1 MRPLTPGSGARWRR
15 PRPSSGWSTR
25 PRPRGSGTMPMPS
38 GRPSMRG
45 AKPWAGLPTRNWKS
59 TTALWNASR
68 AIEDPE
74 SRTMTDKFP
83 LHCPVCPHPQPI
95 LGTRCPQCNT
105 NLEPLRRVRELPGQL
120 AREGLRLQQTGAGS
134 EGLALLTAA
143 AVLTPD
149 PVDSRLALARVL
161 LEQRRYG
168 QAREVLTPLLA
179 REPETPEARRLQQL
193 CRDGEETRK
202 AEREQAERSQAERGR
217 ALRRRW
223 LCLSVASTALGGLLV
238 FFITWAGLRPPPV
251 HPPPASA
258 VSITTATFTDPRVA
272 KAKTAVAA
280 AFPMIRMEESG
291 PGLRLSGE
299 VQSYR
304 ELAELLRAAQE
315 AVGMASEDIK
325 VKYDSFFFYRIRSGD
340 SLTLLAQRF
349 YGRPG
354 LYKVI
359 QAANPARVKDA
370 NLLHPGDLLMI
381 PGTADAGP

>member
-1 MRPLTPGSGARWRR
+1 
-15 PRPSSGWSTR
+15 
-25 PRPRGSGTMPMPS
+25 
-38 GRPSMRG
+38 
-45 AKPWAGLPTRNWKS
+45 
-59 TTALWNASR
+59 
-68 AIEDPE
+68 
-74 SRTMTDKFP
+74 
-83 LHCPVCPHPQPI
+83 
-95 LGTRCPQCNT
+95 
-105 NLEPLRRVRELPGQL
+105 
-120 AREGLRLQQTGAGS
+120 
-134 EGLALLTAA
+134 LALLTAA